1 MSSNFHLIIGLE
13 SSCDE
18 TSAAIL
24 QDGKNILSSFVSSQ
38 VELHGK
44 YGGIVPE
51 LACRKHVEV
60 INPLIQESLEEAGI
74 SWNDIGGIAVT
85 NGPGLVGAL
94 LIGVAAAKAISAVT
108 GLPLL
113 GVNHLEGHIY
123 ANFLEHD
130 DIEFPFLC
138 LVVSGGHS
146 SLILV
151 EGHGDYDILGET
163 RDDAAGEAFDK
174 VARALNLGYPG
185 GPVIDKMASDGNP
198 QAVKFPRAYLEEGSL
213 DFSFSG
219 IKTAV
224 INFLRSKEASKV
236 TVNDICASFQQ
247 AVVDVLVDKT
257 LYAAQQYNVKAIAL
271 AGGVASNSLLRSVL
285 ENEAGRNG
293 FRFMRPSP
301 ELCTDNAS
309 MIACAGYYLFREGH
323 RSDLALDVF
332 PSLPLIRREF
342 LKEF

>member
-1 MSSNFHLIIGLE
+1 MSNNFNIIMGLE

-18 TSAAIL
+18 TSIAIL
-24 QDGKNILSSFVSSQ
+24 QDGKKILSSFVSSQ
-38 VELHGK
+38 TELHGK

-60 INPLIQESLEEAGI
+60 INILIQEALEKAEVSWEDI
-74 SWNDIGGIAVT
+74 SGIAVT

-94 LIGVAAAKAISAVT
+94 LIGVAAAKSISAVT

-151 EGHGDYDILGET
+151 EGHGDYDVLGET

-236 TVNDICASFQQ
+236 SVNDICASFQK

-257 LYAAQQYNVKAIAL
+257 LYAAQQHNVKAIAL
-271 AGGVASNSLLRSVL
+271 AGGVASNSLLRSL
-285 ENEAGRNG
+285 MENEAVRNG
-293 FRFMRPSP
+293 FKFMRPSP
-301 ELCTDNAS
+301 KLCTDNAS
-309 MIACAGYYLFREGH
+309 MIACAGYYLFREGY
-323 RSDLALDVF
+323 RSGLALDAF
-332 PSLPLIRREF
+332 PNLPLIRQGQT
-342 LKEF
+342 LLS